1 MKKADKPGEQ
11 VEYFRKRCDVSK
23 EEKREKPNN
32 QTRFKKKTK
41 KRRNAFPLSYIQVIS
56 YAILSSPQK
65 RVTLAEIYDFIQN
78 NYPSFTENRVR
89 WKNTVRHNLSLHECF
104 QRGEIA
110 MHKAG
115 CYWRIH
121 PSFLAEFSRGNFS
134 TKRRSM
140 CQNPPLT
147 STLLENHIAVERPCF
162 PCCIHQPNP
171 PFSVA
176 PIAPLTPL
184 YSDHRHR
191 GFPVTYA
198 DQVTFL
204 PSWQPTGW

>member
-1 MKKADKPGEQ
+1 MKKADKQGEQ
-11 VEYFRKRCDVSK
+11 VEYFRKRCDFSK
-23 EEKREKPNN
+23 EEKREKTNN
-32 QTRFKKKTK
+32 QTQFKKKTT
-41 KRRNAFPLSYIQVIS
+41 KRRNSFPLSYIQVIS
-56 YAILSSPQK
+56 YAILTSPQK
-65 RVTLAEIYDFIQN
+65 RLTLAEIYDFIQN

-110 MHKAG
+110 MQKAG

-134 TKRRSM
+134 TKR
-140 CQNPPLT
+140 QNPPLT
-147 STLLENHIAVERPCF
+147 STLLENHIAVKRLCF

-176 PIAPLTPL
+176 PISPLTPL
-184 YSDHRHR
+184 YSDRHR
-191 GFPVTYA
+191 SFPLTYA
-198 DQVTFL
+198 DPVTFL
-204 PSWQPTGW
+204 PPWQPTGW

>member
-121 PSFLAEFSRGNFS
+121 PSFLV
-134 TKRRSM
+134 
-140 CQNPPLT
+140 QPLVAGH
-147 STLLENHIAVERPCF
+147 SPRVAMFVAGLQWY
-162 PCCIHQPNP
+162 HQLCVCWLN
-171 PFSVA
+171 
-176 PIAPLTPL
+176 
-184 YSDHRHR
+184 
-191 GFPVTYA
+191 
-198 DQVTFL
+198 
-204 PSWQPTGW
+204 